1 MEYLAQEAVIHT
13 VGRCQLCERPVGA
26 LTVHHLVPRSQ
37 VKQRRPL
44 PTALLCAACHR
55 QLHTLFSNRQLARE
69 LASVEELKNH
79 PKMQNFL
86 CWIKKQDPNKR
97 IKVRR

>member
-1 MEYLAQEAVIHT
+1 MEYSAQKVPIQTADM
-13 VGRCQLCERPVGA
+13 CQLCEREVAA

-37 VKQRRPL
+37 AKKRQPL

-69 LASVEELKNH
+69 LSSVEELKSR
-79 PKMQNFL
+79 PEIQNFL
-86 CWIKKQDPNKR
+86 RWIKKQDPNKR

>member
-1 MEYLAQEAVIHT
+1 MEYSAPEGPVQAA
-13 VGRCQLCERPVGA
+13 GRCQLCEREVGA

-37 VKQRRPL
+37 AKKRQAL

-55 QLHTLFSNRQLARE
+55 QLHALFPNQQLARE
-69 LASVEELKNH
+69 LSSVEELRDH
-79 PKMQNFL
+79 PAIQNFL
-86 CWIKKQDPNKR
+86 RWIKKQDPNKR